1 METPTEVKDRIK
13 RLNERLARY
22 IPPRETWT
30 PAEEALF
37 KPIDL
42 YRVPVDEAQAMQLR
56 AIKHTFTRHYKLNQ
70 FYRKYCEA
78 RGFTPEDIRTYD
90 DLEKIPLVPDLT
102 FKQHPSGKDFA
113 YWITVILTGDLPNG
127 SHQGRQPYL

>member
-1 METPTEVKDRIK
+1 MFCSGEIDMQALAELERTFKA
-13 RLNERLARY
+13 LNERLARY

-42 YRVPVDEAQAMQLR
+42 HRVPLEDARAMQLR

-70 FYRKYCEA
+70 FYR
-78 RGFTPEDIRTYD
+78 
-90 DLEKIPLVPDLT
+90 
-102 FKQHPSGKDFA
+102 
-113 YWITVILTGDLPNG
+113 
-127 SHQGRQPYL
+127 